1 MTVFAKGSLTDG
13 SEELIRRLQNSAS
26 AVLDPLIP
34 QGGDVALLDFPNH
47 SNVGDSM
54 IWLGEGE
61 YLRRRR
67 ARAIYICDCD
77 SYRPKDLERVIRPDT
92 TILLHGGGN
101 FGSLWPRHHAF
112 RLRILRDFPEH
123 SIVQLPQSIHFT
135 SEPETEKTGAAI
147 ERHKR
152 FVLLVRDDGAL
163 RFARA
168 RFACRSQLCTDS
180 AFFIGPLAG
189 RKDPEV
195 DIIALSRTDREK
207 TTGMSG
213 GTEGMNPGAKV
224 RAVDWLMR
232 PHERLRTRLVRG
244 AGKLAGLSGPPAF
257 AILWP
262 LWNAVARGNL
272 ARGKRLL
279 CQGRVVITDR
289 LHAHILCV
297 LLGKRHVML
306 DNSYGKLSSFHLTW
320 TKDSDITQ
328 VADSWSMAMDKARK
342 LINS

>member
-1 MTVFAKGSLTDG
+1 LTDN
-13 SEELIRRLQNSAS
+13 SEELIRRLQISAS

-34 QGGDVALLDFPNH
+34 QGGDIALLDFPNH

-54 IWLGEGE
+54 IWLGEVE

-77 SYRPKDLERVIRPDT
+77 SYRPKDLERVIRPET

-112 RLRILRDFPEH
+112 RLRVLRDFPDH

-135 SEPETEKTGAAI
+135 SETETEKTGAAI
-147 ERHKR
+147 ERHNR
-152 FVLLVRDDGAL
+152 YVLLTRDHGAL
-163 RFARA
+163 SFARA

-180 AFFIGPLAG
+180 AFFIGPLAT

-195 DIIALSRTDREK
+195 DVIALSRTDHEK
-207 TTGMSG
+207 TFSMTGS
-213 GTEGMNPGAKV
+213 TEPMNPGAKV
-224 RAVDWLMR
+224 RVVDWLGPPLHDR
-232 PHERLRTRLVRG
+232 VRTRLLRD
-244 AGKLAGLSGPPAF
+244 AGKLAGVIGSPGF

-262 LWNAVARGNL
+262 LWNAVARANL
-272 ARGKRLL
+272 ARGRRLL
-279 CQGRVVITDR
+279 CEGKVVITDR
-289 LHAHILCV
+289 LHAHIMCI

-306 DNSYGKLSSFHLTW
+306 DNSYGKLSSFHATW
-320 TKDSDITQ
+320 TKDSEITQ
-328 VADSWSMAMDKARK
+328 VADSWSAAIYEARK
-342 LINS
+342 LINPRQQQ